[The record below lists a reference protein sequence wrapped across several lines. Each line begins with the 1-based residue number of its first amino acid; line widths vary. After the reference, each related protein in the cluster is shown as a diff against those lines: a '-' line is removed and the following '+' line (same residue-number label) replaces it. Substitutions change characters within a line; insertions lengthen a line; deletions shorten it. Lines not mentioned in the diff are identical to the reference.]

1 MKALTLRPF
10 EEVIGVLQR
19 LERDDL
25 EVAVIL
31 SCSNDLVKV
40 VFQAGSPEA
49 CGLEKVLSKDL
60 SGVKVG
66 ILRTDGPR
74 PQLLIRIIEE

>member
-1 MKALTLRPF
+1 MKALTLGPF
-10 EEVIGVLQR
+10 QEVIGVLQR

-25 EVAVIL
+25 EVAVVL
-31 SCSNDLVKV
+31 SCSDNLVKV

-49 CGLEKVLSKDL
+49 CGLEKVLLDL